1 MQNSTVIRPKLKHTM
16 AYMLSDEGLL
26 FVEENMSLRLKGKT
40 VSRWFSHLG
49 PYLDGKHT
57 LEELCQ
63 GFDPSLHENIVKLV
77 HRLIAKGVLKNA
89 PPEEPGLLTET
100 VYEHFHPQIE
110 LLDHLVDTPQQ
121 RFKKF
126 RESRVLLMGSGD
138 AYIAL
143 GNSLLRNG
151 LRQLF
156 LAPAAQIDSAER
168 ESYTRAFAPQ
178 LERLLQSG
186 IETTLSQ
193 VDYSQF
199 SLPGGL
205 HPYDIVVYCSE
216 NGSLKE
222 IFELNRRCLAEGVPF
237 LPAYTFAGQTFIGPF
252 VRPSAQAP
260 CWLCAQMRLT
270 AQSESA
276 YGKLF
281 WQSLALGDGPGI
293 TEEWIPLPVTRI
305 LGNNLAFKLFMLLS
319 GAALPASESKITIQ
333 DIETLESSS
342 ELLVQHPL
350 CPACSCYDEDA
361 DTRCLQAI
369 VTGTYDRQMT
379 TRELMEKMSLPIAP
393 RVGIFSAFCDQ
404 DVEQVPLRYTT
415 LVMGS
420 PLFSQT
426 GLHIP
431 AYGIEDLQEARLS
444 VLLEGVRRYS
454 MTLIDTRKVLFS
466 SRAEL
471 TSKNR
476 KPIAEHTL
484 TTWSGSRRSRDDE
497 RTKWLPA
504 FSLSRQ
510 CLCVVPA
517 GAVYSSGAL
526 NTQNSFEETSA
537 GLAVGTTFQQLV
549 TDGLLS
555 ALAYVHITELLRTQQ
570 AVIEL
575 LTDDLPTSDPTLTF
589 LLKSAERFASPFTIL
604 EVVHASPMHLVMV
617 STQEDTR
624 GENSVAYGYGL
635 SGSDAVKMALHGL
648 VAKLQAKHTDNQLS
662 ADHMSMFP
670 FAENVLWR
678 DFTRHKTLSSRFWEP
693 ATTLEEL
700 EAYVHS
706 CGYELIFVDITPS
719 DIRSREALICGRVLL
734 AHQDAH
740 MLRREEQ

>member
-26 FVEENMSLRLKGKT
+26 FVEEDMCLRLKGKA
-40 VSRWFSHLG
+40 VSRWFCHLG

-63 GFDPSLHENIVKLV
+63 GFDPSLRENIAKLV

-89 PPEEPGLLTET
+89 PPEEPGLVTET
-100 VYEHFHPQIE
+100 VYEQFHPQIE

-126 RESRVLLMGSGD
+126 RESCILLLGDGD
-138 AYIAL
+138 AYLAL

-151 LRQLF
+151 LKHLF
-156 LAPAAQIDSAER
+156 LALPPQIDLGEKEKYMQS
-168 ESYTRAFAPQ
+168 FAARLKQ
-178 LERLLQSG
+178 LSQSG
-186 IETTLSQ
+186 VEAAVSSI
-193 VDYSQF
+193 DYSQV

-205 HPYDIVVYCSE
+205 RPYDIVVYCSE

-222 IFELNRRCLAEGVPF
+222 LFELNRRCLAEGVSF
-237 LPAYTFAGQTFIGPF
+237 LPAYIFAGQVFIGPF
-252 VRPSAQAP
+252 VTPSAQAP

-281 WQSLALGDGPGI
+281 WQSLALSDGPGS

-305 LGNNLAFKLFMLLS
+305 LGNNLAFELFMQLS
-319 GAALPASESKITIQ
+319 GAALPGSGSKITIQ

-342 ELLVQHPL
+342 EPLVQHPL
-350 CPACSCYDEDA
+350 CPVCSCYDEDA
-361 DTRCLQAI
+361 DLRCLQAI
-369 VTGTYDRQMT
+369 VAGTYDRQMT
-379 TRELMEKMSLPIAP
+379 TRELMEKMSLLIAP
-393 RVGIFSAFCDQ
+393 RAGLFSAFSDQ
-404 DVEQVPLRYTT
+404 NGEQVPLRYTT
-415 LVMGS
+415 LGMGS

-426 GLHIP
+426 GRHIP
-431 AYGIEDLQEARLS
+431 AYSTEDLQEARLS
-444 VLLEGVRRYS
+444 ALLEGVRHYS
-454 MTLIDTRKVLFS
+454 MTLIDTRKVLFF

-476 KPIAEHTL
+476 KPIAEHAL
-484 TTWSGSRRSRDDE
+484 TTWSGSRRPGDDE

-517 GAVYSSGAL
+517 GAVYSYGAL
-526 NTQNSFEETSA
+526 NTQNSFEETLA
-537 GLAVGTTFQQLV
+537 GLAVGTHFQQIV

-575 LTDDLPTSDPTLTF
+575 LPDDLPTSDPALTF
-589 LLKSAERFASPFTIL
+589 LLRSAERFASPFTIL
-604 EVVHASPMHLVMV
+604 EVVHSSPMHLVIV
-617 STQEDTR
+617 STQGDTR
-624 GENSVAYGYGL
+624 GENAVTYGYGL
-635 SGSDAVKMALHGL
+635 SGSDAVKMALYGL
-648 VAKLQAKHTDNQLS
+648 VAKLQAKHADSQLAS
-662 ADHMSMFP
+662 DHVSMFP
-670 FAENVLWR
+670 FAENVLWT
-678 DFTRHKTLSSRFWEP
+678 DFTRHTTLSSRIWEP
-693 ATTLEEL
+693 ATTLEKL
-700 EAYVHS
+700 QASVHV

-734 AHQDAH
+734 ARQDA
-740 MLRREEQ
+740 